1 MIRPVGFRF
10 LNGGQFG
17 TMILTVKGLAH
28 FETSISVPYFD
39 KRSLRPCQMKN
50 ISKYSSRV

>member
-1 MIRPVGFRF
+1 MQSKIKCTNQ
-10 LNGGQFG
+10 LSW
-17 TMILTVKGLAH
+17 ILKVKGLVH

-39 KRSLRPCQMKN
+39 KRSLKPWQMKN

>member
-1 MIRPVGFRF
+1 
-10 LNGGQFG
+10 LNDRDQMHES
-17 TMILTVKGLAH
+17 TVLDLEVKGLAH